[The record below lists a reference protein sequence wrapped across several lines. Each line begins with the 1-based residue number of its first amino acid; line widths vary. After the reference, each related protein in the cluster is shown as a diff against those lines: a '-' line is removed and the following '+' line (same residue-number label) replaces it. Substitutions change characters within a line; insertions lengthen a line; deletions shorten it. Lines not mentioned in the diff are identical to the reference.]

1 MREGNDLLNKLSGG
15 DRRSI
20 GRVEEVV
27 AEVLAKPALFRSL
40 FRGMMAGDPVVRMR
54 AADAVEKVTA
64 DRPELLRPYEAAL
77 LGPVARIEQQ
87 EVRWHVAQ
95 MLPRLDLGAEER
107 DVAVAILMDYLQDRS
122 KIVRTSAMQALADL
136 ARTDARL
143 YRRAVPLLQE
153 LTATGSPA
161 MRARGKKLLQ
171 KLGALPEERG

>member
-1 MREGNDLLNKLSGG
+1 
-15 DRRSI
+15 
-20 GRVEEVV
+20 
-27 AEVLAKPALFRSL
+27 
-40 FRGMMAGDPVVRMR
+40 
-54 AADAVEKVTA
+54 
-64 DRPELLRPYEAAL
+64 
-77 LGPVARIEQQ
+77 VARIEQQ

-95 MLPRLDLGAEER
+95 MLPWLDLGAEER
-107 DVAVAILMDYLQDRS
+107 DVAVAILMDYLQEQS

-143 YRRAVPLLQE
+143 CRRAVPLLQE